1 MTADGREEQVEFAAR
16 YLREALDQIN
26 AGSPAGAIWRLAD
39 AGMALVRAEIAAAQE
54 KGRKAEIVG
63 FTTETGRGN
72 LIVSTRAG
80 GFAAKTAKPLKKAVR

>member
-16 YLREALDQIN
+16 YLREALDLIN

-54 KGRKAEIVG
+54 RGRKAEIVG

-72 LIVSTRAG
+72 LIVNVPAS
-80 GFAAKTAKPLKKAVR
+80 GFQAKTAKPLKKAVR